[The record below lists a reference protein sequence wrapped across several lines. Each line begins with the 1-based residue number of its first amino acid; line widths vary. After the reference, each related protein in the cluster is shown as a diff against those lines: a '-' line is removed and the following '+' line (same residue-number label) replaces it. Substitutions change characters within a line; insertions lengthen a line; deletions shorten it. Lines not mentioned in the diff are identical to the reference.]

1 MCGWVDVIRERECVC
16 VCVIREYVVR
26 DRLSVRVGV
35 LIGCVDK
42 MCYWGRGVVDPPASV
57 APVGMTRNRVSAAE
71 YSSPGTHNKT
81 MMMMMMMRTTWNV

>member
-57 APVGMTRNRVSAAE
+57 GHVGCVDRVCYCWRGGE
-71 YSSPGTHNKT
+71 WLTHLPEWV
-81 MMMMMMMRTTWNV
+81 M